1 MLKKVLF
8 VMAILVGTMLNS
20 AAQTG
25 EIRGKIIEKET
36 GESIVGVNIVIDS
49 LLTGTSADMDGNYSL
64 KVAPGT
70 YKLKISYISYNTVE
84 LTNVVVQAGKVI
96 EVNVVMEEASFGL
109 DEVVVTAAQ
118 DELRSTNA

>member
-1 MLKKVLF
+1 
-8 VMAILVGTMLNS
+8 MAILVGTMLNS